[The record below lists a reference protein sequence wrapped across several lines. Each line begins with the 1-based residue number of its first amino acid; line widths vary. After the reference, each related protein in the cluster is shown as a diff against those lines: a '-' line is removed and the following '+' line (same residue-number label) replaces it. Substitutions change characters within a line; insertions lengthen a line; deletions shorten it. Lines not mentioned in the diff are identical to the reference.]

1 MITSPFSPSG
11 LVRTV
16 SSGLRDFISMPV
28 QGLFNGP
35 WGFLV
40 GITQGSTSLLR
51 NITAG
56 TVNSVTKL
64 AASLSRNLDR
74 LTLDSEHV
82 QRTDAIRRSRPQG
95 VTAGFTQ
102 GLTGLGISLLGAL
115 GGLAHHPLQANSPVQ
130 VVTGFGKGLVGAVAK
145 PISGAAELVAL
156 TGQGVLQTVGFNNL
170 PVPRAL
176 QELNQPK
183 TQAFTS
189 KFLWRPIASQHP
201 NESLLFACF
210 ATMRCRNGFKSVQI
224 AMLKPAIVIFDA
236 TRLTKLFTY
245 NLNEICLS
253 IQKEDATL
261 VLVTKETDTGEP
273 EFHDEYHVSPRTIQ
287 YVQQTQSLSNLP
299 IWTNNETVTEEV
311 VVPENDEKSPIDEAV
326 EGDEDSEDTNVA
338 FYMDESHARH
348 LVAYAE
354 LLKRFTHFSS
364 SQYSPYE

>member
-1 MITSPFSPSG
+1 M
-11 LVRTV
+11 RTV

-40 GITQGSTSLLR
+40 GITNGSTSLLR

-74 LTLDSEHV
+74 LTLDTEHV

-130 VVTGFGKGLVGAVAK
+130 IVTGFGKGLVGAVAK

-156 TGQGVLQTVGFNNL
+156 TGQGVLQSVGFNNL

-176 QELNQPK
+176 QELSQPPS
-183 TQAFTS
+183 QALTS
-189 KFLWRPIASQHP
+189 KFLWRPLSSQHP
-201 NESLLFACF
+201 RESLLFACS

-224 AMLKPAIVIFDA
+224 VMMKPVIVVFDA

-245 NLNEICLS
+245 NLSEICLS
-253 IQKEDATL
+253 IQQEDATL

-299 IWTNNETVTEEV
+299 IWSNNEAGSDDMQTEQFIEKAV
-311 VVPENDEKSPIDEAV
+311 DKEENDDDLSL
-326 EGDEDSEDTNVA
+326 NVG

-348 LVAYAE
+348 LVAYVE
-354 LLKRFTHFSS
+354 LLKRFTHLSA
-364 SQYSPYE
+364 SQFSPYE

>member
-1 MITSPFSPSG
+1 
-11 LVRTV
+11 
-16 SSGLRDFISMPV
+16 MPV

-64 AASLSRNLDR
+64 AASLARNLDR

-130 VVTGFGKGLVGAVAK
+130 VVTGLGKGLVGAVAK

-170 PVPRAL
+170 PIPRAAAL
-176 QELNQPK
+176 QSDIQMM
-183 TQAFTS
+183 TQAITS
-189 KFLWRPIASQHP
+189 KFIWRQIGTQFPH
-201 NESLLFACF
+201 NTLLFASF
-210 ATMRCRNGFKSVQI
+210 ATMRHQNGFKSVQI
-224 AMLKPAIVIFDA
+224 VLLKPAIIVFDA
-236 TRLTKLFTY
+236 IRLTKLHTF
-245 NLNEICLS
+245 NLNEICLG

-261 VLVTKETDTGEP
+261 VLLTKETDTGEP

-287 YVQQTQSLSNLP
+287 YVQQSQSLSNLA
-299 IWTNNETVTEEV
+299 IWSNSETVLEE
-311 VVPENDEKSPIDEAV
+311 EAIMTKETNDEE
-326 EGDEDSEDTNVA
+326 EDLNIG

-348 LVAYAE
+348 LVAYVE
-354 LLKRFTHFSS
+354 LLKRFTHVSS
-364 SQYSPYE
+364 NEYSPYE